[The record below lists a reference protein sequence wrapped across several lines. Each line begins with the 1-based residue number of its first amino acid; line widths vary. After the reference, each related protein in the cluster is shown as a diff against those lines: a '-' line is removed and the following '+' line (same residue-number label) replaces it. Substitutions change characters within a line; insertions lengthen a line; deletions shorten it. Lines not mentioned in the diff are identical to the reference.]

1 MKTYSIRVWDL
12 PTRLFHWALLA
23 LVVAAFTTGQ
33 LGGNLIVWHGR
44 IGLAIVGLLVFRLV
58 WGLVGST
65 YARFVNFIPS
75 PRQVLNYLRGH
86 WQGLGHN
93 PIGALSVLAL
103 LALLIFQAG
112 SGLMANDD
120 IAFEGP
126 LYPLVSKDTSDWL
139 SGWHR
144 QIVNLLI
151 GLVALHLSAILF
163 YALVKKDNLVRPMIT
178 GVKEVADR
186 AARPAVGGGPAA
198 FVLAAVI
205 ALGAVWAA
213 SGALLPAPPISP
225 AATAPAW

>member
-75 PRQVLNYLRGH
+75 PRQVLTYLRGQ

-103 LALLIFQAG
+103 LALLVLQAG

-126 LYPLVSKDTSDWL
+126 LYPLVSKATSDWL

-186 AARPAVGGGPAA
+186 TAQPAVGGGPVA
-198 FVLAAVI
+198 FCLAAVI

-213 SGALLPAPPISP
+213 SGALLPAPPTPP